1 MQSLKTWSVPA
12 GHLVEDKYSKYKV
25 WNIVCKN
32 YLETKYLKDE
42 INSSLEDIIY

>member
-12 GHLVEDKYSKYKV
+12 GNLVEDKYSKYKV
-25 WNIVCKN
+25 WNIVCKIFSRN
-32 YLETKYLKDE
+32 RKDE